1 MAGIGDAPSVRMRG
15 GAELPMLGFGTYQ
28 IPPRVAQSCVEQAL
42 SLGYRAIDTA
52 QCYGNEAQVG
62 YAIKASGLSRQEVFV
77 TTKTWTDGYRS
88 TKAGIELS
96 ASLLGGYID
105 LLLVHEP
112 TSDIEG
118 TWRALEEAHDAGIAR
133 TIGVSNFLED
143 SLGRLLRTA
152 RVFPEVDQVETH
164 VLRQQRALQSAL
176 AESDIVLQSWSPLV
190 CGRAGILQNP
200 LLAQI
205 ARNHGKTPAQVA
217 LRWLVQRGI
226 PLNVKSVH
234 PDRMAENL
242 NIFDFQLSQAEM
254 ESVEQL
260 DTNCSQFG
268 WW

>member
-1 MAGIGDAPSVRMRG
+1 MAGIGDVLSIKMRG
-15 GAELPMLGFGTYQ
+15 GTELPMLGFGTYQ

-88 TKAGIELS
+88 TKAGIERS

-118 TWRALEEAHDAGIAR
+118 MWRALEEARDTGTAQA
-133 TIGVSNFLED
+133 IGVSNFLED
-143 SLGRLLRTA
+143 SLGCLLRIA
-152 RVFPEVDQVETH
+152 RVIPEVDQVETH
-164 VLRQQRALQSAL
+164 VLRQQRALQGVL
-176 AESDIVLQSWSPLV
+176 AESSIVLQSWSPLV
-190 CGRAGILQNP
+190 CGRAGITRNP

-205 ARNHGKTPAQVA
+205 ARDHGKTPAQVA
-217 LRWLVQRGI
+217 LRWLIQRGI

-234 PDRMAENL
+234 ADRMAENL
-242 NIFDFQLSQAEM
+242 SIFDFQLSLSEM
-254 ESVEQL
+254 EAVRQL